1 MYQKDNLCRSD
12 VKSEKTFSKIIFLIF
27 QKLFLKTRFPIIV
40 LNIDPGNLQHSYI

>member
-27 QKLFLKTRFPIIV
+27 SETFSKNAFSDNRFE
-40 LNIDPGNLQHSYI
+40 Y